1 MKSLAERH
9 EDRANRK
16 FENAAESTAGNVSG
30 RVANAANLMEQ
41 AQAAFAGLTEGERAE
56 LRDAYAGADPVDGF
70 RSLAEDDSGNFKY
83 AGIGI
88 VNPLVVPAADAPA
101 PVSLSELEARAGNGG
116 GGWGEGNAN
125 GRAIDAAAAP
135 EGGSSQPAAPADGW
149 GAPPAGSGQGS
160 EGDGKPAVNAKMPV
174 ADIEAIA
181 KDECVDL
188 EGATNNDQRVERIL
202 AKRAAPAGE

>member
-16 FENAAESTAGNVSG
+16 FENAAESTAGNISG
-30 RVANAANLMEQ
+30 RVANAGNLMEQ
-41 AQAAFAGLTEGERAE
+41 AQTAYAGLSEAERAE

-116 GGWGEGNAN
+116 GGWGDGNAN
-125 GRAIDAAAAP
+125 GRAVDAAAAP
-135 EGGSSQPAAPADGW
+135 EGGSGQPAAPADGW
-149 GAPPAGSGQGS
+149 GAPPAGSGTG
-160 EGDGKPAVNAKMPV
+160 EGDGKPTVTASMKV
-174 ADIEAIA
+174 ADLEAIA
-181 KDECVDL
+181 KDEGVDL

-202 AKRAAPAGE
+202 AKRATPAGE

>member
-16 FENAAESTAGNVSG
+16 FENAAESTAGNISG
-30 RVANAANLMEQ
+30 RVAHAGNLMEQ
-41 AQAAFAGLTEGERAE
+41 AQAAYSALTEDEREE
-56 LRDAYAGADPVDGF
+56 LRNAYAGADPVDGF

-83 AGIGI
+83 AGIGV
-88 VNPLVVPAADAPA
+88 VNPLVVPAADQPA

-116 GGWGEGNAN
+116 GGWGDGNAN
-125 GRAIDAAAAP
+125 GRAVDAAAAS
-135 EGGSSQPAAPADGW
+135 GGTGEAPAPAADGW
-149 GAPPAGSGQGS
+149 GTPPAGGGQ

-181 KDECVDL
+181 KDEGVDL

>member
-41 AQAAFAGLTEGERAE
+41 AQAAFAGLTESERAE
-56 LRDAYAGADPVDGF
+56 LRDAYEGVDPVDGF

-135 EGGSSQPAAPADGW
+135 EGGSGQPAAPADGW
-149 GAPPAGSGQGS
+149 GAPPAGGAGSG
-160 EGDGKPAVNAKMPV
+160 EDGKPAVNAKMTV

-181 KDECVDL
+181 KDEGVDL

-202 AKRAAPAGE
+202 AKRATPAGE